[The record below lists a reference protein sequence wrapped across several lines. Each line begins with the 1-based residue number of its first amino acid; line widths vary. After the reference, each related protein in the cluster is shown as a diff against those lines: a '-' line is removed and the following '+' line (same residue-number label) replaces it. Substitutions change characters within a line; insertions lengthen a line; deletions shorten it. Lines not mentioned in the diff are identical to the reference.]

1 MNELPESIVCSD
13 PTVVRPFL
21 CDLRE
26 AWDGA
31 NVEWALLSGWENLPD
46 YVRHD
51 LDVIVSPQC
60 YRAAVSVLKDVAG
73 KNGWRSFGIFREG
86 GEYSS
91 FYFVKH
97 IERLNEEAYI
107 QFDLF
112 KSYRRHNVR
121 VLDIQLA
128 LSRRCKEEN
137 GFWHVPVGWRGA
149 FLIIKE
155 MLANGKVEGELRHRQ
170 IKESVATDRDA
181 FLQTLRAFG
190 GEVLAEKTLNAVD
203 GGDLLFKSLAP
214 IYSRVYRK
222 LVLKSPFAFVCGFIQ
237 YVVGCLFPF
246 KRLFIAFI
254 GPDGCGKTTI
264 ADAVE
269 RQFYKHPFA
278 SVWRVKSG
286 FGPLPRV
293 RDIIASVKRLLTGKK
308 VEFAKGPEAGTKGM
322 GMVKPQSV
330 CKAMFYVAYYGFNQ
344 ILGWSRFLRFSPNL
358 PALVIADRYYY
369 DYYYQLGYSRC
380 PKWFVRLI
388 AMFIPKPDMLFVLD
402 RDAQD
407 IYEKK
412 PELTIDEIRR
422 EQDMIAKYLSNSN
435 MMRIIDARKGVEG
448 TVAQVTAA
456 VKEWLSDTGSICA

>member
-26 AWDGA
+26 AWDDA

-51 LDVIVSPQC
+51 LDIIVAPQC
-60 YRAAVSVLKDVAG
+60 YRKAVSVLKDVAG
-73 KNGWRSFGIFREG
+73 KNGWRSFGIFRED

-97 IERLNEEAYI
+97 IESLNENAYI

-121 VLDIQLA
+121 VLDIQFA
-128 LSRRCKEEN
+128 LSCRCKEEN

-190 GEVLAEKTLNAVD
+190 GEVLAEKTLKTVD
-203 GGDLLFKSLAP
+203 GGDLLFKALAP
-214 IYSRVYRK
+214 IYSHAYRK
-222 LVLKSPFAFVCGFIQ
+222 FVLKSPFAFACGLVQ

-246 KRLFIAFI
+246 KRLFVAFI

-264 ADAVE
+264 ADAIAA
-269 RQFYKHPFA
+269 RFYKHPFA
-278 SVWRVKSG
+278 AVWRVKSG
-286 FGPLPRV
+286 FGPLPRI
-293 RDIIASVKRLLTGKK
+293 RDILASVKRLLTGKK
-308 VEFAKGPEAGTKGM
+308 VEFAAGPEAGTKGL

-330 CKAMFYVAYYGFNQ
+330 CKAMFYVSYYGFNQ
-344 ILGWSRFLRFSPNL
+344 ILGWARFLRFSPNL
-358 PALVIADRYYY
+358 PALLIADRYYY
-369 DYYYQLGYSRC
+369 DYYYQLGYKNC

-388 AMFIPKPDMLFVLD
+388 AMLIPKPNMLFVLD

-407 IYEKK
+407 IYDKK
-412 PELTIDEIRR
+412 PELTIEEINR
-422 EQDMIAKYLSNSN
+422 EQTAIAQLLGKSPSLHV
-435 MMRIIDARKGVEG
+435 IDARKGVDS
-448 TVAQVTAA
+448 TVKKISAIVDG
-456 VKEWLSDTGSICA
+456 WLGVGS

>member
-1 MNELPESIVCSD
+1 MNNLPESIVCSD

-26 AWDGA
+26 AWDGV

-51 LDVIVSPQC
+51 LDIIIASQC
-60 YRAAVSVLKDVAG
+60 YRAAVSVLKDVAER
-73 KNGWRSFGIFREG
+73 NGWRSFGIFREG
-86 GEYSS
+86 ADYSS

-97 IERLNEEAYI
+97 IERLNEDAYI

-121 VLDIQLA
+121 VLDVQFA
-128 LSRRCKEEN
+128 LSHRCKAEN
-137 GFWHVPVGWRGA
+137 GFWYVPVGWRGA

-170 IKESVATDRDA
+170 IKESVAADRDA
-181 FLQTLRAFG
+181 FGQTLRTFG
-190 GEVLAEKTLNAVD
+190 GEALAEKTLHALEV
-203 GGDLLFKSLAP
+203 GDLLFKALAP
-214 IYSRVYRK
+214 AYSRAYRK
-222 LVLKSPFAFVCGFIQ
+222 IVLKSPFMFLCGLFQ

-246 KRLFIAFI
+246 KRLFVAFI

-264 ADAVE
+264 ADAIEV
-269 RQFYKHPFA
+269 RFHKHPFA
-278 SVWRVKSG
+278 VVWRVKSG

-293 RDIIASVKRLLTGKK
+293 RDILASVKRLLTGKK
-308 VEFAKGPEAGTKGM
+308 VEFAKPPEPGTRGM
-322 GMVKPQSV
+322 GMIAPQSAL
-330 CKAMFYVAYYGFNQ
+330 KAMFYVAYYGFNQ

-369 DYYYQLGYSRC
+369 DYYYQLAYCKC
-380 PKWFVRLI
+380 PKWFIRFWSL
-388 AMFIPKPDMLFVLD
+388 FIPKPDMLFVLEREAD
-402 RDAQD
+402 E

-412 PELTIDEIRR
+412 PELDISEIRR
-422 EQDMIAKYLSNSN
+422 EQESISRYLSGWSMTHVVNS
-435 MMRIIDARKGVEG
+435 RSGVAPTVRQVEAIIGD
-448 TVAQVTAA
+448 
-456 VKEWLSDTGSICA
+456 WLLDQNRCK

>member
-1 MNELPESIVCSD
+1 MNNLPESIVCSD

-26 AWDGA
+26 AWDDA
-31 NVEWALLSGWENLPD
+31 NVGWALLSGWENLPD

-51 LDVIVSPQC
+51 LDIIVAPQC

-73 KNGWRSFGIFREG
+73 RNGWRSFGMFCEG

-97 IERLNEEAYI
+97 IERLNEDAYI

-121 VLDIQLA
+121 VMDIQFA
-128 LSRRCKEEN
+128 LSNRCKEAN
-137 GFWHVPVGWRGA
+137 SFWHVPVGWRGA

-181 FLQTLRAFG
+181 FRQTLRTFG

-203 GGDLLFKSLAP
+203 GGDLLFKALAP
-214 IYSRVYRK
+214 IYSRAYRK
-222 LVLKSPFAFVCGFIQ
+222 LVLKSPFAFLCGFIQ
-237 YVVGCLFPF
+237 YVVGCLCPF
-246 KRLFIAFI
+246 KRLFVAFI

-264 ADAVE
+264 ADAIE
-269 RQFYKHPFA
+269 ARFHKHPFA
-278 SVWRVKSG
+278 VVWRVKSG

-293 RDIIASVKRLLTGKK
+293 RDILASVKRLLTGKK
-308 VEFAKGPEAGTKGM
+308 VEFAKPPEPGTRGM
-322 GMVKPQSV
+322 GMIAPQSAL
-330 CKAMFYVAYYGFNQ
+330 KAMFYVAYYGFNQ

-369 DYYYQLGYSRC
+369 DYYYQLGYKNC
-380 PKWFVRLI
+380 PKWVVRLI
-388 AMFIPKPDMLFVLD
+388 AMFIPKPDMLFVLEREAD
-402 RDAQD
+402 D

-412 PELTIDEIRR
+412 PELDIDEIRR
-422 EQDMIAKYLSNSN
+422 EQVAIKRYLSCNA
-435 MMRIIDARKGVEG
+435 MTRIIDARRGVDG
-448 TVAQVTAA
+448 TVAQVEALISD
-456 VKEWLSDTGSICA
+456 WLLS